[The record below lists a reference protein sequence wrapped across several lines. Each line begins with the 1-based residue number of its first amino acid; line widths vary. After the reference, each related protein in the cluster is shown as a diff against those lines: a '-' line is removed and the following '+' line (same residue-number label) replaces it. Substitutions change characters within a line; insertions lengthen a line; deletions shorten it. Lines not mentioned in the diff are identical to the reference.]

1 MPRVVRLWAAMVVG
15 TRVPTVVMAA
25 IIVTP
30 PLAPVMPPVM
40 PPLVAWVVVS
50 RLGLHADGRCAQGTG
65 HACDQHAAGEMAR
78 KEHGTS

>member
-1 MPRVVRLWAAMVVG
+1 VVRLWAAMVVG

-50 RLGLHADGRCAQGTG
+50 RLGLHADGRGAQGTG
-65 HACDQHAAGEMAR
+65 HACDQHAAGEMVR